1 MNNTFVETGNVK
13 RFLGALSAL
22 EDRGAEEAC
31 LVVVDGVPGLGKTT
45 TLKNWVAQTGSVYI
59 RAQKDWSYS
68 WFLNEILRQLN
79 VTSPHRKEAKFTAV
93 TQELAIR
100 SHNARMARQT
110 FGLVIDECDLISRSE
125 TIMEAIR
132 SISDLLEIPTVMI
145 GMGRL
150 KDNLARFPQIAS
162 RVSQRVQ
169 FTPATLADAQA
180 LIKARCEV
188 PVALDLTEFTLKV
201 SQGYNREILEAI
213 ANIERF
219 GLRFD
224 CAESGVTM
232 RDMAG
237 QVIINDRRTNLPI
250 VVPEVF

>member
-1 MNNTFVETGNVK
+1 MKNTYVETENVK
-13 RFLGALSAL
+13 RFYAALAALS
-22 EDRGAEEAC
+22 ERGAEEAC

-79 VTSPHRKEAKFTAV
+79 VTCPHRKEAKFTAV
-93 TQELAIR
+93 TQELSLR
-100 SHNARMARQT
+100 SHNATMARQT
-110 FGLVIDECDLISRSE
+110 FGVVIDECDLISRSE
-125 TIMEAIR
+125 TVMEAIR
-132 SISDLLEIPTVMI
+132 SISDLLEIPTIMI
-145 GMGRL
+145 GMGKL

-162 RVSQRVQ
+162 RVSQRVN
-169 FTPATLADAQA
+169 FAPATLADTKA
-180 LIKARCEV
+180 LIAARCEV
-188 PVALDLTEFTLKV
+188 PVAQDLTAFVLKV

-224 CAESGVTM
+224 YAESGVTL

-250 VVPEVF
+250 TVPEVL